1 MTIIITLE
9 MNNKYLLI
17 NSLVNFE
24 SFEYSLNFSFNFN
37 SFFSLIFSLIKG
49 SKLSS
54 VSYKK

>member
-1 MTIIITLE
+1 

-17 NSLVNFE
+17 NSLLNFK

>member
-1 MTIIITLE
+1 

-17 NSLVNFE
+17 NSLLNFK
-24 SFEYSLNFSFNFN
+24 SFEYSLIFSFNFN

>member
-1 MTIIITLE
+1 

-17 NSLVNFE
+17 NSLLNFK
-24 SFEYSLNFSFNFN
+24 SLEYSLNFSFNFN
-37 SFFSLIFSLIKG
+37 SFFSLLFSLIKG